1 MGKNS
6 QAEVT
11 VEELQ
16 EQNAKLAT
24 TNAELSD
31 KVAEQAELLA
41 AQEKM
46 ITELMDK
53 LQSTEHALET
63 GEVIVE
69 SGGQKYKVIGKHL
82 PTLSQAGTIGAKS
95 IPAQE
100 AAKHPEVIA
109 ELIAIGSGFLQ
120 PLTD

>member
-1 MGKNS
+1 MGKNT

-16 EQNAKLAT
+16 AQ
-24 TNAELSD
+24 NAELEN
-31 KVAEQAELLA
+31 KLAYQAEQIASAEKL
-41 AQEKM
+41 

-53 LQSTEHALET
+53 LQSTEHALVT

-82 PTLSQAGTIGAKS
+82 PTLSQASNIGAKS
-95 IPAQE
+95 IPAQD
-100 AAKHPEVIA
+100 AAQHPEVIA